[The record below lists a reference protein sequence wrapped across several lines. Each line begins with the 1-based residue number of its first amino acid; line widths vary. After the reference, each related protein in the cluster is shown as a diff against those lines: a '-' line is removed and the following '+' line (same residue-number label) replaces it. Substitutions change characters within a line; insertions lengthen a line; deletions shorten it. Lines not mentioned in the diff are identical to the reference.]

1 MPLSRAHRVL
11 MLLLSPDHASPLS
24 HLSVPLAGPHASPA
38 GLPTGV
44 SGRSGG
50 GKVRRNSSYAQK
62 QWCKTELSAAMR
74 WAPGAQFFGPATG
87 VLHHRRTGIGVAR
100 RRSSGGS
107 LVPLV
112 GGGAL
117 RAGCPPKAVGRR
129 GAASAQYAQTQTQ
142 RSAKKGRCG
151 GNVAA
156 AVAEPSP
163 LPAGKARVQAGG
175 VVQPDRNLTRQA
187 PARWHAASRCAAD
200 SVALAAAAQTDDIA
214 DIAAALA
221 EQAEDR
227 PARPR
232 AGAADRPDRA
242 WRSRGKA
249 TPSSTSSWSR

>member
-1 MPLSRAHRVL
+1 MAREQPGLVDFSLNRASLGRRRLLIRGPPVDAAESRVWAQVTRL
-11 MLLLSPDHASPLS
+11 AARGRPAS
-24 HLSVPLAGPHASPA
+24 VW
-38 GLPTGV
+38 V

-142 RSAKKGRCG
+142 RSAKKED
-151 GNVAA
+151 
-156 AVAEPSP
+156 AVATWPQ
-163 LPAGKARVQAGG
+163 L
-175 VVQPDRNLTRQA
+175 
-187 PARWHAASRCAAD
+187 
-200 SVALAAAAQTDDIA
+200 
-214 DIAAALA
+214 
-221 EQAEDR
+221 
-227 PARPR
+227 
-232 AGAADRPDRA
+232 
-242 WRSRGKA
+242 
-249 TPSSTSSWSR
+249 